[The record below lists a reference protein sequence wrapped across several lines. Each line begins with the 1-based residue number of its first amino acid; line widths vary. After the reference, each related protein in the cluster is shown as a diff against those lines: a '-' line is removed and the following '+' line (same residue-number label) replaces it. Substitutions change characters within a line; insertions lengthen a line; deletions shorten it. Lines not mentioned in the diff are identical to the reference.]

1 MRPSLR
7 TASPLG
13 TDCESEAVGLMPSI
27 NETDGSLHLI
37 GIRNP
42 YWAITC
48 PYWAITCQYSKCPS
62 LPHVFARNAF
72 VQRAEAR

>member
-37 GIRNP
+37 GI
-42 YWAITC
+42 AITC
-48 PYWAITCQYSKCPS
+48 PYWTITCQYFKMS
-62 LPHVFARNAF
+62 LTSSRFCSERLCT
-72 VQRAEAR
+72 EG

>member
-48 PYWAITCQYSKCPS
+48 QYCKMS
-62 LPHVFARNAF
+62 LPSYRFCLDSLCT
-72 VQRAEAR
+72 EG